1 MSNQNNSFT
10 VNSENTLKGW
20 REEEKQALE
29 LLRIVGELRFD
40 KSVELVLF
48 RRDLYDVRP
57 SQVIGDHGYAK
68 NYVNQPITL
77 DVSLNL
83 AREINKIE
91 YLAPA
96 KIDLG
101 MLASEWIAEESQWEN
116 MADFVQNKLGQF
128 IGEDKDSISSKDVIL
143 YGFGRIGRLLARR
156 LVSTTGKGEQL
167 RLKAIVVRQKMSDT
181 FNETEKRMSLLASDS
196 VHGDFPGR
204 IEVSNNGNE
213 VIINGNRVHLIY
225 AGQPEDI
232 DYTKYGI
239 KDALVLDNTGV
250 FRDKESLSRHLRPG
264 VSQVLLT
271 APGKGVPNIVHGVN
285 HKTLDDLDENVISA
299 ASCTTNAIVP
309 IIKALE
315 DEIGIERAHIETIHA
330 YTSDQNLLDN
340 FHKKERRGRA
350 AAINMVLTSTGA
362 GQAVVKV
369 FPHLKGKI
377 TGNAVRVPTPDV
389 SLAILSV
396 GLSRESSIQEIN
408 NLMKNASLYGD
419 LVEQVQYSESTEYVS
434 NHAVGSTT
442 ACVIDAPSTLI
453 SEDGKSV
460 NVYAWYDN
468 EFGYCCQVV
477 RLAKYFSKVR
487 RYAYY

>member
-1 MSNQNNSFT
+1 MSNQNNVF
-10 VNSENTLKGW
+10 SEKSDSTLKNW
-20 REEEKQALE
+20 RDEEKKALA
-29 LLRIVGELRFD
+29 LLRIVGDLRFD

-57 SQVIGDHGYAK
+57 SQVIADHGYAK
-68 NYVNQPITL
+68 NYVNKPISL
-77 DVSLNL
+77 DVSVEL
-83 AREINKIE
+83 AKEINAIE
-91 YLAPA
+91 SLAPA

-101 MLASEWIAEESQWEN
+101 MLASEWIAESDQWEN
-116 MADFVQNKLGQF
+116 IADFVQNKLSQF
-128 IGEDKDSISSKDVIL
+128 IGEDKDRISSKDVIL

-156 LVSTTGKGEQL
+156 LVSITGKGEQL
-167 RLKAIVVRQKMSDT
+167 RLRAIVVRQKMSNT
-181 FNETEKRMSLLASDS
+181 EQETKKRMSLLRSDS

-204 IEVSNNGNE
+204 IEVNSSGNE
-213 VIINGNRVHLIY
+213 VVINGNRVHIIY
-225 AGQPEDI
+225 ANQPEDL
-232 DYTKYGI
+232 DYTEYGI
-239 KDALVLDNTGV
+239 NDALVLDNTGV
-250 FRDKESLSRHLRPG
+250 WRDKEALSRHLRPG
-264 VSQVLLT
+264 ASQVILT

-285 HKTLDDLDENVISA
+285 HDVLDGSEENVISA

-309 IIKALE
+309 IIKAIE

-362 GQAVVKV
+362 GSAVVSV

-396 GLSRESSIQEIN
+396 GLGRESSVQEIN
-408 NLMKNASLYGD
+408 ALLKNASLYGS
-419 LVEQVQYSESTEYVS
+419 LVEQVAYSESTEYVS
-434 NHAVGSTT
+434 NHVVGTT
-442 ACVIDAPSTLI
+442 SACVIDAPSTLI

-468 EFGYCCQVV
+468 EYGYCCQVV
-477 RLAKYFSKVR
+477 RLAKYFAKVR